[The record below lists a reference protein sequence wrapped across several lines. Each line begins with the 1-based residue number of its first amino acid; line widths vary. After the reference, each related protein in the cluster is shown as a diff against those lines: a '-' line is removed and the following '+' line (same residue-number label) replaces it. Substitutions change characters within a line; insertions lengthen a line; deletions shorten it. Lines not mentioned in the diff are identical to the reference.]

1 MASTNRPPFRR
12 SFALLASVALI
23 AGPTL
28 AGIDRAYAQATQTPS
43 TDTPAPNGG
52 ATTGTQLPADT
63 NTSTV
68 APATGLAAT
77 PAPAVGSAAAPNGE
91 AATGTQAPPANP
103 ATTAPATAGGTGQA
117 AATGAPNSNTQPGTP
132 APAAPNSQTPATA
145 TNPAQAPM
153 GGSTATNQNPYV
165 APNYPTPPTTGNPAM
180 NAGPA
185 SVADLASGLLDAV
198 VNISTSQKVKDEG
211 DGPAAPKVPDNSPF
225 QEFFNDFFKNRNN
238 DNSNRKVSSL
248 GSGFVIDPS
257 GYIVTNNHVIEG
269 ADDIEAIFPNGTKL
283 KARLIGTDT
292 KTDLSVLKVEPKH
305 PLIAVKFGDSSRM
318 RIGDWVMAIGNPFG
332 LGGSVTVGIVSA
344 RGRNINAGPYD
355 NFIQTDA
362 AINKGNSGGPLFNM
376 KGEVIGIN
384 TAIISPS
391 GGSIGIGFAVPS
403 ELAEGVVKQ
412 LMDFGET
419 RRGWL
424 GVRIQPVSDDV
435 ANSLGLDSA
444 KGALVAGV
452 IKGGPVDNGSIR
464 AGDVILKFDGKD
476 VDEMRDLPRVVAES
490 PVGKEV
496 DVVIM
501 RDGKQQTVKVTLGR
515 LENSDQAAAAS
526 GGNNNQGG
534 KNGGDKP
541 PQLAPNDND
550 SGNNGGSD
558 GVINPDDGD
567 GNDDGADG
575 QQEPDDDQQQQA
587 PQPQASKDVLGMKLA
602 TLNAENRKSF
612 GIADSV
618 DGVVITQVAPGSAAA
633 DKGLKPGEVVVEVA
647 QEFVQTPTAA
657 AEKVASL
664 KREGR
669 RNAQMMIASPN
680 GDLRFIA
687 VALE

>member
-1 MASTNRPPFRR
+1 MASTNRLPFRR
-12 SFALLASVALI
+12 SFTLLASVALI

-28 AGIDRAYAQATQTPS
+28 AGVERAYAQTTQTPS
-43 TDTPAPNGG
+43 TDAVTPNSG
-52 ATTGTQLPADT
+52 AAAGAQ
-63 NTSTV
+63 
-68 APATGLAAT
+68 APANSTTTTEAPASGSGAT
-77 PAPAVGSAAAPNGE
+77 PAPATGSATAPSGE
-91 AATGTQAPPANP
+91 VKSEAQAPANSG
-103 ATTAPATAGGTGQA
+103 TTAPATTGEAGQA
-117 AATGAPNSNTQPGTP
+117 PATGSAGVAAGNAASGTQVP
-132 APAAPNSQTPATA
+132 ATSNSQTPATA

-153 GGSTATNQNPYV
+153 GGSTATTTENPAV
-165 APNYPTPPTTGNPAM
+165 VPNSTMPPVTGNPAM

-211 DGPAAPKVPDNSPF
+211 DGPATPKVPDNSPF

-238 DNSNRKVSSL
+238 ENSNRKVSSL

-305 PLIAVKFGDSSRM
+305 PLIAVKFGDSSKM

-424 GVRIQPVSDDV
+424 GVRIQPVTDDV
-435 ANSLGLDSA
+435 ANSLGLDTA

-452 IKGGPVDNGSIR
+452 IKGGPVDNGSIK

-496 DVVIM
+496 EVVIM

-515 LENSDQAAAAS
+515 LEDSDQAAAAS
-526 GGNNNQGG
+526 SGDSNQDDKG
-534 KNGGDKP
+534 GGDKP
-541 PQLAPNDND
+541 PQLAPNDN
-550 SGNNGGSD
+550 GNGGRD
-558 GVINPDDGD
+558 GVINPDEGD
-567 GNDDGADG
+567 EGDDDGTDG
-575 QQEPDDDQQQQA
+575 QDQDNNQQQQA
-587 PQPQASKDVLGMKLA
+587 PQPQATQDVLGMRLA

-618 DGVVITQVAPGSAAA
+618 DGVVITQVTPGSAAA
-633 DKGLKPGEVVVEVA
+633 EKGLKPGEVVVEVA

-657 AEKVASL
+657 SEKVASL

>member
-1 MASTNRPPFRR
+1 MAPTIRLPFRR
-12 SFALLASVALI
+12 SFALLASMALI
-23 AGPTL
+23 AGPVVGG
-28 AGIDRAYAQATQTPS
+28 AEQAYAQTQNSGAAAGAQAPAATNNQTP
-43 TDTPAPNGG
+43 
-52 ATTGTQLPADT
+52 PADT
-63 NTSTV
+63 
-68 APATGLAAT
+68 
-77 PAPAVGSAAAPNGE
+77 
-91 AATGTQAPPANP
+91 
-103 ATTAPATAGGTGQA
+103 
-117 AATGAPNSNTQPGTP
+117 
-132 APAAPNSQTPATA
+132 
-145 TNPAQAPM
+145 
-153 GGSTATNQNPYV
+153 
-165 APNYPTPPTTGNPAM
+165 PTMTMNPAM

-211 DGPAAPKVPDNSPF
+211 DGPATPKVPDNSPF
-225 QEFFNDFFKNRNN
+225 QDFFNDFFKNRNN
-238 DNSNRKVSSL
+238 EDSNRKVSSL
-248 GSGFVIDPS
+248 GSGFVIDAA

-283 KARLIGTDT
+283 KAKLIGTDT
-292 KTDLSVLKVEPKH
+292 KTDLSLLKVEPKH
-305 PLIAVKFGDSSRM
+305 PLTAVKFGDSSKM

-332 LGGSVTVGIVSA
+332 LGGSVTIGIVSA

-412 LMDFGET
+412 LRDFGET

-424 GVRIQPVSDDV
+424 GVRIQPVTDDV
-435 ANSLGLDSA
+435 ANSLGLGSA
-444 KGALVAGV
+444 KGALVAGA
-452 IKGGPVDNGSIR
+452 IKGGPVDNGTIK

-476 VDEMRDLPRVVAES
+476 VAEMRDLPRVVAES

-496 DVVIM
+496 DVIIF
-501 RDGKQQTVKVTLGR
+501 RDGKEQTVKVTLGR

-526 GGNNNQGG
+526 T
-534 KNGGDKP
+534 DKDKQ
-541 PQLAPNDND
+541 PQLAPDGD
-550 SGNNGGSD
+550 GNHD
-558 GVINPDDGD
+558 GVINPDGGDG
-567 GNDDGADG
+567 GNDDGMDG
-575 QQEPDDDQQQQA
+575 QDQGDNQQQS
-587 PQPQASKDVLGMKLA
+587 PQAQPPAQANTSILGMKLA
-602 TLNAENRKSF
+602 TLTAENRKSF

-618 DGVVITQVAPGSAAA
+618 DGVVITEVAPGSAAA
-633 DKGLKPGEVVVEVA
+633 EKGLKPGDVVVEVA
-647 QEFVQTPTAA
+647 QEFVQTPSAA
-657 AEKVASL
+657 SEKVASL

-669 RNAQMMIASPN
+669 RNAQLMIASPS